1 MKNFVVM
8 FLTLCLLM
16 LTACGTTAPV
26 TDTLPPAGD
35 TATENG
41 TTADGSNDGE
51 NDGTGDGGTVPDDD
65 TPGTAPEAPDMTPDV
80 PAEPEPETPAEPVVV
95 KDVLVRSNTDSLT
108 VRTGP
113 GTGYTALGYLDK
125 NDMAEYRGKTSGW
138 YQIVFKRRTA
148 YVSAAYATT
157 VEFEKGSDTIERIL
171 SEGKQLLGIPYVL
184 GAQRYHWGNGVKNTN
199 FTGDSFDC
207 SSLTQYIY
215 KIAAGVNLGV
225 TTRDQ
230 VVQGTAVGKN
240 NLRRGDLM
248 FFTNEVRVNKT
259 GVERIGHVAVYLGDN
274 YILHTASDHAVI
286 EPISNKRW
294 SYYETSRRFV

>member
-1 MKNFVVM
+1 MKKFVTM
-8 FLTLCLLM
+8 FLILCLLA
-16 LTACGTTAPV
+16 LTACGAAAPV
-26 TDTLPPAGD
+26 TDTVPPADG
-35 TATENG
+35 NNPVQGG
-41 TTADGSNDGE
+41 TTGEPDGDENADDGA
-51 NDGTGDGGTVPDDD
+51 DSDRPDA
-65 TPGTAPEAPDMTPDV
+65 APETPDATPDV
-80 PAEPEPETPAEPVVV
+80 PAGSEPEKPAEPVVA

-113 GTGYTALGYLDK
+113 GTGYAVLGYLDK
-125 NDMAEYRGKTSGW
+125 NDMAEYRGKSGGW

-148 YVSAAYATT
+148 YVSAAYAKT
-157 VEFEKGSDTIERIL
+157 VAFEKGSAAIERVIA
-171 SEGKQLLGIPYVL
+171 EGKQLLGIPYVL

>member
-8 FLTLCLLM
+8 FLTICLLM

-35 TATENG
+35 TTTENG
-41 TTADGSNDGE
+41 TTAGE
-51 NDGTGDGGTVPDDD
+51 PDAGGDDDTDDSGTVSDDD
-65 TPGTAPEAPDMTPDV
+65 TPGTAPDAP
-80 PAEPEPETPAEPVVV
+80 AEPETPAEPVVV

-125 NDMAEYRGKTSGW
+125 NDMAEYRGKTGGW

-171 SEGKQLLGIPYVL
+171 SEGQQLLGIPYVL